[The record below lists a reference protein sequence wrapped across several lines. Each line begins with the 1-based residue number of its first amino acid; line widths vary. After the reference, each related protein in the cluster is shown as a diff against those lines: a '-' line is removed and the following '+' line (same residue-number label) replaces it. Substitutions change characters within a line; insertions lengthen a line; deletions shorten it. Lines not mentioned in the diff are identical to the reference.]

1 VKKCGMKIIF
11 VLACSVLGVQAMQHW
26 VGDGCNDGRDQLGG
40 QFKSGWE
47 DDSAK
52 HEVQCCNDRGV
63 CMRNTDGIAMS
74 GNCFSSGR
82 ECAEG
87 SDSRACR
94 PKTYSEAKAVCEE
107 YGQRLCT
114 KDETKDPRFHNCCGR
129 GCQYDHVTVWTSTP
143 LITTATTATTTTT
156 TTTSVTSSTTTT
168 NTIIQALQGDLTE
181 ITKLMEAQIL
191 KTESKVSSM
200 QTQIANLVQQNAA
213 DKKEMSAYKAEIAG
227 LKATLAL
234 KLDKPSKLP
243 FAKPLFSA
251 CSKDETAC
259 APSVEANEVGTLE
272 MNSCCGSVVINSK
285 ECTVSPCE
293 LLNDLNVV
301 KELLGI

>member
-1 VKKCGMKIIF
+1 
-11 VLACSVLGVQAMQHW
+11 
-26 VGDGCNDGRDQLGG
+26 
-40 QFKSGWE
+40 
-47 DDSAK
+47 
-52 HEVQCCNDRGV
+52 
-63 CMRNTDGIAMS
+63 
-74 GNCFSSGR
+74 
-82 ECAEG
+82 
-87 SDSRACR
+87 
-94 PKTYSEAKAVCEE
+94 
-107 YGQRLCT
+107 
-114 KDETKDPRFHNCCGR
+114 
-129 GCQYDHVTVWTSTP
+129 
-143 LITTATTATTTTT
+143 
-156 TTTSVTSSTTTT
+156 
-168 NTIIQALQGDLTE
+168 
-181 ITKLMEAQIL
+181 MEAQIL

-200 QTQIANLVQQNAA
+200 QTQIANLVQQYVVHVCVCVWGGGLSRPLLSLSLSLSLSLPIFSSVRLDLFLLHLCGWLTNDFGTPPGGSRNAA

>member
-1 VKKCGMKIIF
+1 MYVCVCVG
-11 VLACSVLGVQAMQHW
+11 GVFRAHFSLSLSLS
-26 VGDGCNDGRDQLGG
+26 RPL
-40 QFKSGWE
+40 SL
-47 DDSAK
+47 SPP
-52 HEVQCCNDRGV
+52 
-63 CMRNTDGIAMS
+63 I
-74 GNCFSSGR
+74 FSSVRLDLILLHLCGWLTNDFGTPPG
-82 ECAEG
+82 G
-87 SDSRACR
+87 SR
-94 PKTYSEAKAVCEE
+94 
-107 YGQRLCT
+107 
-114 KDETKDPRFHNCCGR
+114 
-129 GCQYDHVTVWTSTP
+129 
-143 LITTATTATTTTT
+143 
-156 TTTSVTSSTTTT
+156 
-168 NTIIQALQGDLTE
+168 
-181 ITKLMEAQIL
+181 
-191 KTESKVSSM
+191 
-200 QTQIANLVQQNAA
+200 NAA